1 MQPYK
6 NVNGNSNIEAYEIG
20 DTYIEVKFRGTARI
34 YCYSYGSAGIVHV
47 ETMKELAKQGRGL
60 NSYIMKNVRYGYEK

>member
-1 MQPYK
+1 MQSYS
-6 NVNGNSNIEAYEIG
+6 NVNGNSNVEAYEIG

-34 YCYSYGSAGIVHV
+34 YRYSYGSAGIVHV
-47 ETMKELAKQGRGL
+47 ETMKELAKQGHGL